1 MRALRAT
8 ATRNLVAM
16 GESARQETNRTHVVI
31 IGAGFA
37 GLNATK
43 ALAGAAVNIT
53 VIDRRNHHLFQPLLY
68 QVATAGLNP
77 SDIAVPIR
85 SILRKQRNARVLLD
99 TVTGI
104 DLSERC
110 VELAEAEPVSF
121 DYLIVAAGA
130 THSYFGNDAWAADAP
145 GLKTIEDA
153 LEIRRRILLAFEEAE
168 RSKDPTERARLL
180 TFVVVGAGPTGVE
193 LAGAIAE
200 IATTTLTRDF
210 RTIDPAVTHVV
221 LVEGGERVLTALS
234 PHLSRK
240 AESQLEAHGVDV
252 RVSTIVTAIDDHGV
266 DTTTGRIESGCVL
279 WAAGVS
285 ASPLGALIGVETD
298 RAGRVLVAA
307 DLSIPGDSNV
317 FVIGDLA
324 TVPWKDGVVPGVAP
338 AAMQQ
343 GKHVAS
349 LIEGDL
355 AGRRRA
361 PFVYRDK
368 GTLATIGRSSAVA
381 SIGRI
386 EFWGFTAWMLWWSI
400 HIAYLIGFRS
410 RAFVLF
416 GWGWS
421 WLTHQRSARLI
432 TNPWHP
438 SGSDTT

>member
-1 MRALRAT
+1 
-8 ATRNLVAM
+8 
-16 GESARQETNRTHVVI
+16 
-31 IGAGFA
+31 
-37 GLNATK
+37 
-43 ALAGAAVNIT
+43 
-53 VIDRRNHHLFQPLLY
+53 
-68 QVATAGLNP
+68 
-77 SDIAVPIR
+77 
-85 SILRKQRNARVLLD
+85 VLLD

-104 DLSERC
+104 DISRRC
-110 VELAEAEPVSF
+110 VEVSKSESVPY
-121 DYLIVAAGA
+121 DYLIVASGA
-130 THSYFGNDAWAADAP
+130 THSYFGNDAWEEDAP

-168 RSKDPTERARLL
+168 RSTDPAERARLL

-210 RTIDPAVTHVV
+210 RMIDPAATHVV

-234 PHLSRK
+234 PRLSRK
-240 AESQLEAHGVDV
+240 AAYQLEALGVDV
-252 RVSTIVTAIDDHGV
+252 RLSTIVSAIDDHGV
-266 DTTTGRIESGCVL
+266 DTTTGRIDSGCVL

-298 RAGRVLVAA
+298 RAGRVPVTA
-307 DLSIPGDSNV
+307 DLSIPGDSDV

-324 TVPWKDGVVPGVAP
+324 TVPWKGGVVPGVAP

-343 GKHVAS
+343 GRHVAS
-349 LIEGDL
+349 LIEADL
-355 AGRRRA
+355 AGRRRS
-361 PFVYRDK
+361 PFEYRDK

-410 RAFVLF
+410 RVFVLF

-421 WLTHQRSARLI
+421 WFTQQRSARLI
-432 TNPWHP
+432 TNPWRP
-438 SGSDTT
+438 SGPDEP